1 MCKDY
6 LCQFLLGTVQ
16 QLLLQCFLFQRFT
29 KKHTVSTIFQ
39 QKVGRGF
46 FSFCWKAYIFRGFHL
61 LTFSLNRRP
70 TFLTRLIYLF
80 LLICQFPLAIVYY
93 PLFPTHIIIFFL

>member
-1 MCKDY
+1 MKILKVSIPLRY
-6 LCQFLLGTVQ
+6 GTTTA
-16 QLLLQCFLFQRFT
+16 FT
-29 KKHTVSTIFQ
+29 VFSFSTLYKKPTISTIFQ